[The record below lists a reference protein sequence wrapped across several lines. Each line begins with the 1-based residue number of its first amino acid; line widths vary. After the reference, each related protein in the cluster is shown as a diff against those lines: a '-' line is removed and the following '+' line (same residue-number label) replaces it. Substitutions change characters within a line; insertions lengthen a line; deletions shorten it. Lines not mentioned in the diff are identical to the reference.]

1 MRPDQIKFLED
12 FRENPTEEKAQ
23 VLLSLRNNILRDLR
37 RIERQLKKEDISQ
50 LDRGSLTLEHAN
62 KVLDLIN
69 IDLSQGF

>member
-12 FRENPTEEKAQ
+12 FIENPTKEKAQ

-37 RIERQLKKEDISQ
+37 RIERQLEKEDISQ

-62 KVLDLIN
+62 KVLDLID
-69 IDLSQGF
+69 IDLAHSF